1 MAERYHGARSGVS
14 LTDWYAQQLVDDV
27 VLYDITAQTA
37 TTLSSLI
44 VKRQLA
50 APDERHAA
58 HWAARAR
65 LVKTQKNAL
74 NPEDRT
80 GLIAQQEAWLEEID
94 ALTREPVLA
103 SA

>member
-44 VKRQLA
+44 VKRQR
-50 APDERHAA
+50 PHPMS
-58 HWAARAR
+58 
-65 LVKTQKNAL
+65 V
-74 NPEDRT
+74 
-80 GLIAQQEAWLEEID
+80 
-94 ALTREPVLA
+94 TRRIGRRGRG
-103 SA
+103 